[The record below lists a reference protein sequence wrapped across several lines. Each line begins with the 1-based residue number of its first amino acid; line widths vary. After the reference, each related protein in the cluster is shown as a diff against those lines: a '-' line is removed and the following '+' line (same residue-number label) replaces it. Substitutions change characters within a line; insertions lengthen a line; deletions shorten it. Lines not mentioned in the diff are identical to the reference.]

1 MLTYILCRAHY
12 ERSQDYGLGWVAVAH
27 IKPGASSMTFAGA
40 FAPNGDDSRDMAF
53 FADGT
58 DAYLVTSTNVN
69 TNNNIYRLSS
79 DWTKV
84 DSFLVQVNA
93 GGHREAPSVIKSNGW
108 YYLFTSGAS
117 GWLPSQPQY
126 IAAQAMAGPW
136 GPPTT
141 IGSTSTFGSQSGG
154 VNEFGMGHFA
164 MNADRWSNNWPTK
177 GGPNR
182 QLMLPMGLSAQGGF
196 ASCSFYHKAKYSEE
210 APAGQNVY
218 GIQTGQ
224 ILSVGKPASSSA
236 GAKDIAFANDG
247 IQTDVDATFVP
258 SSVPFW
264 YQIDLQQAYTISQ
277 IDLTTKIVPGSDT
290 FYHYN
295 VTGSSDGKYFSLLL
309 ADMHDSVDVGF
320 SVAFA
325 TSTEKVRYVRIYVDG
340 IINNVNGNEADWT
353 VGINEVTVYGS

>member
-93 GGHREAPSVIKSNGW
+93 DGHREAPSVIKSNGW

-154 VNEFGMGHFA
+154 VNEFGMGQFA

-196 ASCSFYHKAKYSEE
+196 ASCSFYQKAKYSEE

-264 YQIDLQQAYTISQ
+264 YQIDLQQAYNISQ